1 MLSHFSRVWDPMD
14 CSHQGSPIHGIS
26 QTRIL
31 EWVAMPSS
39 RGSSWPRDQT
49 RVSYVSLLHWQ
60 GHALPVLPPGKTWLK
75 NLPAMQ
81 ETWVQCLGREDI
93 LEKVMSLNLSLPRC
107 PATQHPPAIKGAPK
121 GTQPLVPSIF
131 PKLPGVASGQ
141 LWGKAGTKGGATG
154 LPRTAKVPKFSL
166 VQWMSRWAGSGEV
179 YSHKAGNTLR
189 LACYKDRC

>member
-81 ETWVQCLGREDI
+81 ETWVQCLGREDPLKNKI
-93 LEKVMSLNLSLPRC
+93 ATLVAQTVKNLPSMQENPHFSCCSEPLRTGHEELP
-107 PATQHPPAIKGAPK
+107 
-121 GTQPLVPSIF
+121 V
-131 PKLPGVASGQ
+131 VAS
-141 LWGKAGTKGGATG
+141 ASETRATF
-154 LPRTAKVPKFSL
+154 LCKINRRPVAL
-166 VQWMSRWAGSGEV
+166 VI
-179 YSHKAGNTLR
+179 Y
-189 LACYKDRC
+189 